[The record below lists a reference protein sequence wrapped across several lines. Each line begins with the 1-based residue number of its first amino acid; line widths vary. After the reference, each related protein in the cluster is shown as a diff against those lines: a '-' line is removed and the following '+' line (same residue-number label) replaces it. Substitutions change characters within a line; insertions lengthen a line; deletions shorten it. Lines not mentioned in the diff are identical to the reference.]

1 MPETGR
7 PRALRGAVP
16 LCLCRCRSVLQ
27 GRRCRSVNASDSEIE
42 QQVRR
47 FGERLRM
54 RRTQGGLSQLALAER
69 AGVDLAAVSF
79 LERAKRAPN
88 LNTLVRVARAAG
100 VAPGALLQDDEPPRA
115 ARTGRAGEDPLKLFG
130 ANLRRARDGAGMSQE
145 ALAQE
150 AKLDRAAISII
161 ERGTRAANLRTIL
174 KLARALKVPPASL
187 LEGIG

>member
-1 MPETGR
+1 M
-7 PRALRGAVP
+7 
-16 LCLCRCRSVLQ
+16 
-27 GRRCRSVNASDSEIE
+27 NASDSEIE

-54 RRTQGGLSQLALAER
+54 RRTQAGLSQLALAER

-100 VAPGALLQDDEPPRA
+100 VAPGALLEDEEPPRSP
-115 ARTGRAGEDPLKLFG
+115 RPGRAEEDPLKLFG
-130 ANLRRARDGAGMSQE
+130 VNLRRVRDGAGMSQE

-174 KLARALKVPPASL
+174 KLARALRVPPASL

>member
-1 MPETGR
+1 VDGR
-7 PRALRGAVP
+7 D
-16 LCLCRCRSVLQ
+16 
-27 GRRCRSVNASDSEIE
+27 NEIE
-42 QQVRR
+42 EQVGR
-47 FGERLRM
+47 FGGRLRL
-54 RRTQGGLSQLALAER
+54 RRTQAGLSQLALAER

-88 LNTLVRVARAAG
+88 LNTLVRVAHAAG
-100 VAPGALLQDDEPPRA
+100 VAPSALLEDAEPPRA
-115 ARTGRAGEDPLKLFG
+115 AVSAQAEEDPLKLFG
-130 ANLRRARDGAGMSQE
+130 VNLRRARDGAGMSQE

>member
-1 MPETGR
+1 
-7 PRALRGAVP
+7 
-16 LCLCRCRSVLQ
+16 
-27 GRRCRSVNASDSEIE
+27 VNASDIQIE
-42 QQVRR
+42 EQVRR
-47 FGERLRM
+47 FGERLRL
-54 RRTQGGLSQLALAER
+54 RRTEAGLSQLALADR

-100 VAPGALLQDDEPPRA
+100 VAPAALLDDAEPPRA
-115 ARTGRAGEDPLKLFG
+115 AGSGHADEDALKLFG
-130 ANLRRARDGAGMSQE
+130 VNLRRVRDGAGMSQE

-174 KLARALKVPPASL
+174 KLARALRVPPASL